1 MMDGMRTFATIAFS
15 GALLAVGC
23 LAADEVWL
31 KDDSLV
37 AKVEKKVHQSQPKP
51 EEKRFD
57 LVGWAPDIFTA
68 EKLAKQQNRPVFL
81 FTYDGTLETGH
92 C

>member
-1 MMDGMRTFATIAFS
+1 MMDGMRNFATIALS

-37 AKVEKKVHQSQPKP
+37 SKIEKKVHQLQPTRDERK
-51 EEKRFD
+51 FD
-57 LVGWAPDIFTA
+57 LIGWAPDIFTA

-81 FTYDGTLETGH
+81 FTYDGNIDTGR

>member
-1 MMDGMRTFATIAFS
+1 MRNFATIALS
-15 GALLAVGC
+15 GVLFAAGY

-37 AKVEKKVHQSQPKP
+37 AKVEKKVHEFQPTRDERKL
-51 EEKRFD
+51 D
-57 LVGWAPDIFTA
+57 LVGWAPDIFSA
-68 EKLAKQQNRPVFL
+68 EKLAKQFRRPVFL
-81 FTYDGTLETGH
+81 LTYDGNIETGR

>member
-1 MMDGMRTFATIAFS
+1 MRNFAIIALS
-15 GALLAVGC
+15 GVLLATGC

-37 AKVEKKVHQSQPKP
+37 SKIEKKVHQVEPTRDERK
-51 EEKRFD
+51 FD
-57 LVGWAPDIFTA
+57 LVAWVPDIFSA
-68 EKLAKQQNRPVFL
+68 EKLAKQFHRPVFL
-81 FTYDGTLETGH
+81 FTYDGNIETGR